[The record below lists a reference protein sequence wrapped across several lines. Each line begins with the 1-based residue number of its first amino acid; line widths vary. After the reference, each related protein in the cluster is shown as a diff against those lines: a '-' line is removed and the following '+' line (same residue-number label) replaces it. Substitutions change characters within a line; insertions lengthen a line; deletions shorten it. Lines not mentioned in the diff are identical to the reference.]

1 MDNYDLTAGV
11 CLSILGYVSKTHRQE
26 GKIMTDIS
34 TAVWLTE
41 PTTTPE
47 GQIVWGEHKTQVL
60 YGQDLPCMFRW
71 VHADTDRNLRGVAAG
86 WVPCDQC

>member
-1 MDNYDLTAGV
+1 MT
-11 CLSILGYVSKTHRQE
+11 
-26 GKIMTDIS
+26 TDIS
-34 TAVWLTE
+34 TTVRLTE
-41 PTTTPE
+41 PTTTSE

-71 VHADTDRNLRGVAAG
+71 VHADTDHNLRGIAAG